1 MHINLQ
7 ERHINIMKL
16 SILGSTGS
24 IGTQALEVVSDL
36 KGIKDIEVTAISGKS
51 NIKLLEAQARAYQ
64 PKIVATADEDKYQS
78 LKTALSDTNIK
89 VLAGREGLFAVAEE
103 ESADTLLSS
112 VVGFAGLEPTFRAIE
127 AGKNIALANKETLV
141 TAGSLFMEKVK
152 EKGVQL
158 MPVDSEHSAIFQ
170 CLLANNDKKLRR
182 ILLTASGGPFFGKS
196 KAELENVTLK
206 DALKH
211 PTWAMGAKIT
221 IDSATL
227 MNKGLEVLEAKWLF
241 DTEIDDIE
249 VVVHRESIIHSAV
262 EFVDKSVIAQ
272 MSLPS
277 MKHPIQYAFTYPERL
292 LSKDEPLDLKK
303 LANLTFFDP
312 DEEAFPL
319 LALAKKAGKLGG
331 IMPTVL
337 NAANETAVY
346 AFLDGKIKF
355 NEIPDYVEKTMSE
368 YKNIENPSLSD
379 IIKTDKSVRE
389 RKVKE

>member
-1 MHINLQ
+1 
-7 ERHINIMKL
+7 MKL

-24 IGTQALEVVSDL
+24 IGTQGLEVVSDL
-36 KGIKDIEVTAISGKS
+36 KGIKDIEVTAISGMS
-51 NIKLLEAQARAYQ
+51 NIKLLEEQARLYH
-64 PKIVATADEDKYQS
+64 PKIVATADEDRYND
-78 LKTALSDTNIK
+78 LKTALSDTDIK
-89 VLAGREGLFAVAEE
+89 VMAGREGLFAVAEE

-112 VVGFAGLEPTFRAIE
+112 VVGFAGLEPTFKAIE

-152 EKGVQL
+152 EKNVQL

-170 CLLANNDKKLRR
+170 CLLANKDKKLRR
-182 ILLTASGGPFFGKS
+182 ILLTASGGPFFGKTR
-196 KAELENVTLK
+196 AELENVTLD

-227 MNKGLEVLEAKWLF
+227 MNKGLEILEAKWLF
-241 DTEIDDIE
+241 DTKIDDIE

-292 LSKDEPLDLKK
+292 PSKDEPLDLKK
-303 LANLTFFDP
+303 LSKLTFFEP

-319 LALAKKAGKLGG
+319 LKLAKKAGRLGG

-337 NAANETAVY
+337 NAANENAVY

-355 NEIPDYVEKTMSE
+355 NEISDYVEKTMSE

-379 IIKTDKSVRE
+379 IIETDKSVRE
-389 RKVKE
+389 RKI

>member
-1 MHINLQ
+1 
-7 ERHINIMKL
+7 MKL

>member
-1 MHINLQ
+1 
-7 ERHINIMKL
+7 
-16 SILGSTGS
+16 
-24 IGTQALEVVSDL
+24 
-36 KGIKDIEVTAISGKS
+36 
-51 NIKLLEAQARAYQ
+51 
-64 PKIVATADEDKYQS
+64 
-78 LKTALSDTNIK
+78 
-89 VLAGREGLFAVAEE
+89 
-103 ESADTLLSS
+103 
-112 VVGFAGLEPTFRAIE
+112 
-127 AGKNIALANKETLV
+127 
-141 TAGSLFMEKVK
+141 
-152 EKGVQL
+152 
-158 MPVDSEHSAIFQ
+158 
-170 CLLANNDKKLRR
+170 LLANADKKLRR
-182 ILLTASGGPFFGKS
+182 ILLTASGGPFFGKTR
-196 KAELENVTLK
+196 AELENVTLK

-227 MNKGLEVLEAKWLF
+227 MNKGLEILEAKWLF
-241 DTEIDDIE
+241 DTEIEDIE

-262 EFVDKSVIAQ
+262 EFVDRSVIAQ

-292 LSKDEPLDLKK
+292 VSKDEPLDLKK
-303 LANLTFFDP
+303 LAKLTFFEP

-337 NAANETAVY
+337 NAANENAVY

-379 IIKTDKSVRE
+379 IIETDKSVRE

>member
-1 MHINLQ
+1 
-7 ERHINIMKL
+7 MKL

-51 NIKLLEAQARAYQ
+51 NIKLLEEQARAFC
-64 PKIVATADEDKYQS
+64 PKIVATADEGQYQS
-78 LKTALSDTNIK
+78 LKTALADTDIK
-89 VLAGREGLFAVAEE
+89 VLAGKEGLFAVAEE

-170 CLLANNDKKLRR
+170 CLLANADKKLRR
-182 ILLTASGGPFFGKS
+182 ILLTASGGPFFGKTR
-196 KAELENVTLK
+196 AELENVTLK

-227 MNKGLEVLEAKWLF
+227 MNKGLEILEAKWLF
-241 DTEIDDIE
+241 DTEIEDIE

-262 EFVDKSVIAQ
+262 EFVDRSVIAQ

-292 LSKDEPLDLKK
+292 VSKDEPLDLKK
-303 LANLTFFDP
+303 LAKLTFFEP

-337 NAANETAVY
+337 NAANENAVY

-379 IIKTDKSVRE
+379 IIETDKSVRE

>member
-1 MHINLQ
+1 
-7 ERHINIMKL
+7 MKL

-24 IGTQALEVVSDL
+24 IGTQGLEVVSDL
-36 KGIKDIEVTAISGKS
+36 KGIKDIEVTAISGMS
-51 NIKLLEAQARAYQ
+51 NIKLLEEQARLYH
-64 PKIVATADEDKYQS
+64 PKIVATADEDRYND
-78 LKTALSDTNIK
+78 LKTALSDTDIK

-112 VVGFAGLEPTFRAIE
+112 VVGFAGLEPTFKAIE

-152 EKGVQL
+152 EKNVQL

-170 CLLANNDKKLRR
+170 CLLANKDKKLRR
-182 ILLTASGGPFFGKS
+182 ILLTASGGPFFGKTR
-196 KAELENVTLK
+196 AELENVTLG

-227 MNKGLEVLEAKWLF
+227 MNKGLEILEAKWLF
-241 DTEIDDIE
+241 DTKIDDIE

-292 LSKDEPLDLKK
+292 PSKDEPLDLKK
-303 LANLTFFDP
+303 LSKLTFFEP

-319 LALAKKAGKLGG
+319 LKLAKKAGRLGG

-337 NAANETAVY
+337 NAANENAVY

-355 NEIPDYVEKTMSE
+355 NEISDYVEKTMSE

-379 IIKTDKSVRE
+379 IIETDKSVRE
-389 RKVKE
+389 RKI

>member
-1 MHINLQ
+1 
-7 ERHINIMKL
+7 MKL

-24 IGTQALEVVSDL
+24 IGTQGLEVVSDL
-36 KGIKDIEVTAISGKS
+36 KGIKDIEVTAISGMS
-51 NIKLLEAQARAYQ
+51 NIKLLEQQARAYH
-64 PKIVATADEDKYQS
+64 PKIVATADESRYND
-78 LKTALSDTNIK
+78 LKTALSDTDIK

-112 VVGFAGLEPTFRAIE
+112 VVGFAGLEPTFKAIE

-152 EKGVQL
+152 EKNVQL

-170 CLLANNDKKLRR
+170 CLLANADKKLRR
-182 ILLTASGGPFFGKS
+182 ILLTASGGPFFGKTR
-196 KAELENVTLK
+196 AELENVTLG

-227 MNKGLEVLEAKWLF
+227 MNKGLEILEAKWLF

-292 LSKDEPLDLKK
+292 PSKDEPLDLKK
-303 LANLTFFDP
+303 LAKLTFFEP

-319 LALAKKAGKLGG
+319 LKLAKQAGRLGG

-337 NAANETAVY
+337 NAANENAVY
-346 AFLDGKIKF
+346 AFLDGKFKF
-355 NEIPDYVEKTMSE
+355 NEISDYVEKTMSE

-379 IIKTDKSVRE
+379 IIETDKSVRE
-389 RKVKE
+389 RKI

>member
-1 MHINLQ
+1 
-7 ERHINIMKL
+7 
-16 SILGSTGS
+16 
-24 IGTQALEVVSDL
+24 VVSDL
-36 KGIKDIEVTAISGKS
+36 QGIKDIDIIEIGGKS
-51 NIKLLEAQARAYQ
+51 NIKLLEEQARAFC
-64 PKIVATADEDKYQS
+64 PKIVATADEGQYQS
-78 LKTALSDTNIK
+78 LKTALADTDIK
-89 VLAGREGLFAVAEE
+89 VLAGKEGLFAVAEE

-170 CLLANNDKKLRR
+170 CLLANADKKLRR
-182 ILLTASGGPFFGKS
+182 ILLTASGGPFFGKTR
-196 KAELENVTLK
+196 AELENVTLK

-227 MNKGLEVLEAKWLF
+227 MNKGLEILEAKWLF
-241 DTEIDDIE
+241 DTEIEDIE

-262 EFVDKSVIAQ
+262 EFVDRSVIAQ

-292 LSKDEPLDLKK
+292 VSKDEPLDLKK
-303 LANLTFFDP
+303 LAKLTFFEP

-337 NAANETAVY
+337 NAANENAVY

-379 IIKTDKSVRE
+379 IIETDKSVRE